1 MAAASAPSPSF
12 QAFLCGRG
20 HRLAETVVAEQLGLS
35 WGQGILSAL
44 SADLSHSAGLPSP
57 SQVCVWMVCGSRP
70 RLTFI
75 WPGFQAG

>member
-1 MAAASAPSPSF
+1 M
-12 QAFLCGRG
+12 
-20 HRLAETVVAEQLGLS
+20 VAEQLGLS

-44 SADLSHSAGLPSP
+44 SADLSHSASLPSP

-75 WPGFQAG
+75 WLGFQAG